1 MGGAA
6 GGRKRQVSTG
16 DGPVRT
22 CIVTRRAHPAD
33 QLLRFVA
40 APDGTVVPD
49 LQGRLPGRGAWV
61 VCSKAA
67 VAAAVRRKAFGRALE
82 QAVTAPWD
90 LADQVERLLVKRA
103 MEALSLANKAGLV
116 VTGFTKVEVEIG
128 RGAVAALLHGSDAAE
143 GGGLKLERRLEG
155 ASRAAGSPIGVCN
168 QLTVEQLSLALGRA
182 NVVHACLSTGGAT
195 AMFLAEVERLGR
207 YRAAADPSDAGFA
220 PAEAPLQGRLEK
232 GKE

>member
-1 MGGAA
+1 MGGAT
-6 GGRKRQVSTG
+6 GGRSKRVSAG

-22 CIVTRRAHPAD
+22 CIVTRTAHSAD
-33 QLLRFVA
+33 ELLRFVA

-49 LQGRLPGRGAWV
+49 LRGRLPGRGAWL

-82 QAVTAPWD
+82 QAVTAPPD
-90 LADQVERLLVKRA
+90 LADHVERLLVKRA
-103 MEALSLANKAGLV
+103 IEALSLANKAGLV
-116 VTGFTKVEVEIG
+116 VTGFTKVDVAIG
-128 RGAVAALLHGSDAAE
+128 SGAVAALLHGSDAAE
-143 GGGLKLERRLEG
+143 DGRLKLERRLKA
-155 ASRAAGSPIGVCN
+155 ASRASGNPISVCN

-207 YRAAADPSDAGFA
+207 YRAAADPSNAGFA
-220 PAEAPLQGRLEK
+220 PAEAPLQRGLEK

>member
-6 GGRKRQVSTG
+6 GGRKRRVSTG

-22 CIVTRRAHPAD
+22 CIVTRRAHPTD
-33 QLLRFVA
+33 ELLRFVA

-61 VCSKAA
+61 LCSKAA
-67 VAAAVRRKAFGRALE
+67 VAAAVRRQALGRALE
-82 QAVTAPWD
+82 QAVTAPPD
-90 LADQVERLLVKRA
+90 LADQVEALLVRRA

-143 GGGLKLERRLEG
+143 DGGLKLERRLKG
-155 ASRAAGSPIGVCN
+155 ASRAAGSPVGVCN

-207 YRAAADPSDAGFA
+207 YRAAADPSKAGLA
-220 PAEAPLQGRLEK
+220 PAEAPLPGRLEK

>member
-6 GGRKRQVSTG
+6 GGKGKEVSTG
-16 DGPVRT
+16 GGPVRT
-22 CIVTRRAHPAD
+22 CIVTRSAHPAD
-33 QLLRFVA
+33 ELLRFVA

-49 LQGRLPGRGAWV
+49 IRGRLSGRGAWI

-82 QAVTAPWD
+82 QAVTAPPD

-116 VTGFTKVEVEIG
+116 VTGFTKVEAEIAAG
-128 RGAVAALLHGSDAAE
+128 TVAVLIHGADAAE
-143 GGGLKLERRLEG
+143 DGRLKLERRLKG
-155 ASRAAGSPIGVCN
+155 ASRASGKSVPVCN
-168 QLTVEQLSLALGRA
+168 GLTVEQLSLALGRA

-207 YRAAADPSDAGFA
+207 YRAAADPSNAGFA
-220 PAEAPLQGRLEK
+220 PAKAPLQRGLEK